1 MRIDSQVEPL
11 VRESLAAA
19 VARDPARTAAS
30 AQALVDRGDQVFAE
44 AVALC
49 YAVDHCLLSD
59 LSEGR
64 PAAAEISSLA
74 ESMTLMEAWADIDQ
88 PTAQTFMTALLEL
101 RDPASVLW
109 PADAVETG
117 FVVGAWLLS
126 AFTPETTAW
135 EFLLDDA
142 LTTLE
147 FDPTP
152 LPWHRTIVIQ
162 DGPAHR

>member
-19 VARDPARTAAS
+19 VARDPARAAAS
-30 AQALVDRGDQVFAE
+30 TQALVDRGDRVFAE

-49 YAVDHCLLSD
+49 YAVDHCLLSE
-59 LSEGR
+59 LS
-64 PAAAEISSLA
+64 AEQPGSDAISSLA
-74 ESMTLMEAWADIDQ
+74 ESVALMEAWADIDQ
-88 PTAQTFMTALLEL
+88 PTAETFMTALLDL

-147 FDPTP
+147 FESSP
-152 LPWHRTIVIQ
+152 LPWHRTVVIQ
-162 DGPAHR
+162 